1 MYIFHGGADLM
12 TYFQYLVNGISFD
25 LLHAAGN
32 ITFAFWLVP
41 VLNKFPE
48 INITKLITSEPALT
62 TA

>member
-1 MYIFHGGADLM
+1 M
-12 TYFQYLVNGISFD
+12 TYAQYLFNGISFD

-41 VLNKFPE
+41 VLNHFPE
-48 INITKLITSEPALT
+48 MNVTKQITSEPAIA